1 MLRLKWGSAQEAFLL
16 LRRLPRRILMR
27 LYMKNSWIDL
37 AGQVALVTGGA
48 SGIGRAAAHALAEA
62 GARVLVLDRDEAAGQ
77 SVAQSIVAAG
87 GEAHARALDVT
98 SEMQWQAIEQ
108 WIGSAFGRL
117 DILVNS
123 AGVALTDRVGDDSLD
138 IHRRTF
144 AVNVEGTLL
153 GMGAALRFMRRQGK
167 GAIINLASTA
177 SLRSNPT
184 MASYGASKAAVAHFT
199 RSAALDAIRAGHD
212 IRINAIHPGLIETA
226 MASDF
231 YGYFENI
238 GPADAVRKAM
248 TTGRPGRPEEVAD
261 LILFLASDRA
271 SFIAGASIN
280 IDRAASA

>member
-1 MLRLKWGSAQEAFLL
+1 
-16 LRRLPRRILMR
+16 
-27 LYMKNSWIDL
+27 MKNPWIDL
-37 AGQVALVTGGA
+37 SGQVAVVTGAA
-48 SGIGRAAAHALAEA
+48 SGIGLAAALALADA
-62 GARVLVLDRDEAAGQ
+62 GAKLVLLDRDEAGCRA
-77 SVAQSIVAAG
+77 VADTIAAAG
-87 GEAHARALDVT
+87 GEAHCRALDVT
-98 SEMQWQAIEQ
+98 SEADWQEAEE
-108 WIGSAFGRL
+108 WIASEFGRL

-123 AGVALTDRVGDDSLD
+123 AGVALSDRVGDATLE
-138 IHRRTF
+138 IHRKTF

-153 GMGAALRFMRRQGK
+153 GMAAALRFMRRQGK
-167 GAIINLASTA
+167 GAIINLSSTA

-199 RSAALDAIRAGHD
+199 RSAALETMRAGHD
-212 IRINAIHPGLIETA
+212 IRINAIHPGLIETS

-231 YGYFENI
+231 YGIFEKV
-238 GPADAVRKAM
+238 GSPDAVRTAM